1 MILQKKIDFFYYY
14 TIHLFLVIKE
24 KSQMAFTGKEFPD
37 IDEINDGLE
46 ENGEDS
52 DVILVDVDD
61 YDSIDNKD
69 VNDYIPKCFNELLLQ
84 YEIVWRDEIE

>member
-1 MILQKKIDFFYYY
+1 
-14 TIHLFLVIKE
+14 
-24 KSQMAFTGKEFPD
+24 MAFTGKEFPD

-52 DVILVDVDD
+52 DVILVVITDVPDVLD

-69 VNDYIPKCFNELLLQ
+69 VNDYIPKCFNKLLSQ

>member
-1 MILQKKIDFFYYY
+1 M
-14 TIHLFLVIKE
+14 VIKE

-52 DVILVDVDD
+52 DVILVVITDVPDVLD

-69 VNDYIPKCFNELLLQ
+69 VNDYIPKCFNKLLSQ